1 MLGLMAIKGDWKDP
15 DGRFGTTSYF
25 STGLFEYSFQTPL
38 YTNNYISTG
47 AGGVLYDLNYTHY
60 LYDANGQ
67 PVNPNKSDVSQY
79 GFYGRSEERR
89 VGKECR
95 SRWSPY
101 HEKKKVKQ

>member
-1 MLGLMAIKGDWKDP
+1 MLGLMAIKGHWKDP

-38 YTNNYISTG
+38 YTNNYSSTG

-67 PVNPNKSDVSQY
+67 PVNPNKSDVS
-79 GFYGRSEERR
+79 FFFSSRRRHTRSLRD
-89 VGKECR
+89 
-95 SRWSPY
+95 WSSD
-101 HEKKKVKQ
+101 VCSSD